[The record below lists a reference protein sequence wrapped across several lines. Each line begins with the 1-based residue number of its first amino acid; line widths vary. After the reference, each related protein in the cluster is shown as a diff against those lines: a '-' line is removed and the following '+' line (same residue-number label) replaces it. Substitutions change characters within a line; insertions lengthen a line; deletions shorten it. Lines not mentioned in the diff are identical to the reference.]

1 MSRASAMAAYV
12 DEMKKVAQEVS
23 NAYFVISSVQNFVEL
38 SVSLFLSLV
47 QSPTKTHT
55 NTINVLLFFPPVVN
69 LIWENC

>member
-38 SVSLFLSLV
+38 SLSL
-47 QSPTKTHT
+47 SLSRTKSHK
-55 NTINVLLFFPPVVN
+55 NTY
-69 LIWENC
+69 